1 MRVVVRC
8 FATLRELS
16 AARTELELA
25 EPATV
30 GTAWTTL
37 AERFPALDPHRS
49 FTQSARNGVAVGWE
63 EPLAEGDEVAFLP
76 PVSGGS
82 DVPDAADAPIGLTD
96 GPIDV
101 GALEAIVA
109 TTHGAVVTFVGRAR
123 RLADDGREV
132 TLLEYEAYPEMAE
145 ATLRAVAAEV
155 GERWP
160 DCAVAIV
167 HRTGAVPIGEVA
179 VAIVTAAPHRG
190 DAYEANRYVIEAI
203 KDRLPIWKLEHFADG
218 TRWKRP
224 GA

>member
-1 MRVVVRC
+1 MHVRARC

-16 AARTELELA
+16 AARSDLDLA
-25 EPATV
+25 AGATV
-30 GTAWTTL
+30 SDAWDAL
-37 AERFPALDPHRS
+37 VSRHPALAAHRPY
-49 FTQSARNGVAVGWE
+49 TQAARNGTAVSWD

-82 DVPDAADAPIGLTD
+82 DGPRVGLTD

-101 GALEAIVA
+101 EALERIAGMA
-109 TTHGAVVTFVGRAR
+109 HGAVVTFVGRAR
-123 RLADDGREV
+123 NRADDGREV
-132 TLLEYEAYPEMAE
+132 LELEYEAYPEMAD

-155 GERWP
+155 ADRWP
-160 DCAVAIV
+160 DCALAVV
-167 HRTGAVPIGEVA
+167 HRTGAVPIGEAA

-203 KDRLPIWKLEHFADG
+203 KQRLPIWKLERFADG
-218 TRWKRP
+218 TQWKRP

>member
-8 FATLRELS
+8 FATLRERS
-16 AARTELELA
+16 AARSELDLA
-25 EPATV
+25 GDASV
-30 GTAWTTL
+30 ATAW
-37 AERFPALDPHRS
+37 AALSLRHPDLEPHRA
-49 FTQSARNGVAVGWE
+49 FTQPARNGVAVAWD
-63 EPLAEGDEVAFLP
+63 EPLADGDEVAFLP
-76 PVSGGS
+76 PVSGGAHAQ
-82 DVPDAADAPIGLTD
+82 VGLTD
-96 GPIDV
+96 DPIDV
-101 GALEAIVA
+101 AALETIVG

-145 ATLRAVAAEV
+145 AVLRAVAAEI

-160 DCAVAIV
+160 DCAVAVV
-167 HRTGAVPIGEVA
+167 HRTGAVPIGQAA

-218 TRWKRP
+218 SRWKRP